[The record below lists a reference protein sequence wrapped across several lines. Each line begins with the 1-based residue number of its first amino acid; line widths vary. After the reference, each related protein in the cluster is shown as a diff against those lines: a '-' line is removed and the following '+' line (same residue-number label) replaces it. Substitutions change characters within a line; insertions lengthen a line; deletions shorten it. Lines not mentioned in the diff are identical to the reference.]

1 MQDDAVA
8 LVKESSIDT
17 FRSSETSIVYNNKGK
32 EIAKLKGEKDSYY
45 LTLDKIP
52 KAVKDAAIVTE
63 DKKFYSHNGIDAK
76 GIMRAVFAL
85 IKNNGEKTQGASTI
99 TQQLAR
105 GVFLSTEK
113 TYERKIK
120 EIFIALELEKKYTKS
135 QILEFYLNTIIMQMV
150 TMELR
155 RRHADISE
163 RAVKN
168 CHLGS
173 YAFVFYS
180 K

>member
-32 EIAKLKGEKDSYY
+32 DSKIKGRKRLLLPY
-45 LTLDKIP
+45 LGQNTKGG
-52 KAVKDAAIVTE
+52 KRCSNCYRGQ
-63 DKKFYSHNGIDAK
+63 KFYSHNGIDAK
-76 GIMRAVFAL
+76 GIMRAVLAL

-113 TYERKIK
+113 D
-120 EIFIALELEKKYTKS
+120 
-135 QILEFYLNTIIMQMV
+135 V
-150 TMELR
+150 
-155 RRHADISE
+155 
-163 RAVKN
+163 
-168 CHLGS
+168 
-173 YAFVFYS
+173 
-180 K
+180 